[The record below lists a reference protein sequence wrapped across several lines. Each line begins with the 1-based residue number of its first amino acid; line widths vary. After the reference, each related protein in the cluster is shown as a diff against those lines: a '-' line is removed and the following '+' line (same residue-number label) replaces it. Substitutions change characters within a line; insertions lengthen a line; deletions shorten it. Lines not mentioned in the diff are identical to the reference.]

1 MKTIESHNCP
11 KRKNQKKRRKEKRKK
26 NFSAM
31 HIAFKKQQ
39 LPAFR
44 NELVSENVNE
54 TCVSDT
60 PNLIS

>member
-26 NFSAM
+26 KFSVM
-31 HIAFKKQQ
+31 HIAFKEQQ
-39 LPAFR
+39 LPAFT

>member
-26 NFSAM
+26 NFSVM
-31 HIAFKKQQ
+31 HIAFKEQQ

-44 NELVSENVNE
+44 NELVSENVNK